1 MCLRTSTLLQVN
13 GSSIKEGS
21 QTSRAK
27 SIFIFFFYPDRVLSL
42 LPASSGNPE
51 RFTYRH
57 FASGNFHCFAGLV
70 NPYWG
75 LPEPPPATHPGI
87 HTGARFR
94 TPRIPSVHLST
105 LLPLAPNNLHSRAP
119 PCRPTDRPLFPAA
132 PQKEKSL
139 RLLVPGRGWV
149 VSTLT
154 GDVTGATR
162 LADAAAVTSHR
173 ACSLADTFYR
183 HFYCTPSLIAAEVG
197 DTNRGGSNE
206 SVLSRTLAL
215 SLLLFLFFSLVS
227 LYLSVSFSSQLYHSL
242 CGSMALPKSTS
253 QNIRSDALTY
263 QPENERKKFT
273 A

>member
-1 MCLRTSTLLQVN
+1 MHECAHVCLGILLQVN
-13 GSSIKEGS
+13 KPLGS
-21 QTSRAK
+21 K
-27 SIFIFFFYPDRVLSL
+27 SIPIFFSYPDRVLSL
-42 LPASSGNPE
+42 PPASSGDPG

-94 TPRIPSVHLST
+94 TPGTPSATRPPSS
-105 LLPLAPNNLHSRAP
+105 PDNLHSRAP

-154 GDVTGATR
+154 GDVTGVTR

-215 SLLLFLFFSLVS
+215 PASPSLLLSRTSISFCLVLFPALSLFVWKHGAS
-227 LYLSVSFSSQLYHSL
+227 EEYLAKYPQRCS
-242 CGSMALPKSTS
+242 CIST
-253 QNIRSDALTY
+253 R
-263 QPENERKKFT
+263 E
-273 A
+273 